1 MGWIPSNSQ
10 TEADRGSVGATRFDP
25 WQNRPDR
32 PVWRQRAFGR
42 PRALLV
48 WLAAFAVLVAGYTY
62 HDNLTVAAWRILSG
76 LYPGLSAG

>member
-1 MGWIPSNSQ
+1 M
-10 TEADRGSVGATRFDP
+10 
-25 WQNRPDR
+25 
-32 PVWRQRAFGR
+32 RAGTGC
-42 PRALLV
+42 LLV